1 MLLTFWS
8 WGHKNADLDSLGA
21 CIGICAMAKSIG
33 KKCNIVMDKVSVG
46 VKRLCDKMDESG
58 KFGGVIVDGVDAMR
72 MVNDKTLLVIVDTHR
87 ESMVDSRPGAYGGE
101 ENRRF

>member
-33 KKCNIVMDKVSVG
+33 KKGNIVMDKVSVG

-58 KFGGVIVDGVDAMR
+58 KFGGVIVDGVDA
-72 MVNDKTLLVIVDTHR
+72 HAH
-87 ESMVDSRPGAYGGE
+87 GQ
-101 ENRRF
+101 